1 MSQCYLIEKEMR
13 LINDIQ
19 VSDKHTYSLTYIPW
33 YTLQYSECMA
43 IYRINLQL
51 DRFEH
56 ITVKL
61 WPSYKHVIN
70 TQHQCESTS
79 AIFKIS
85 NFLQVLQDE
94 MQFTHCL
101 ISMVSYREWKVIK
114 VKAKQSHYRPGQAL
128 RVPGGWGSQI
138 SRQLAHEGGKVVS
151 PTNWSPLPPGNIPD
165 THFC

>member
-19 VSDKHTYSLTYIPW
+19 VSDKHNYSLIYMPW

-51 DRFEH
+51 NRFEH

-61 WPSYKHVIN
+61 LPSYKHVIY
-70 TQHQCESTS
+70 TQHQCGSTS

-101 ISMVSYREWKVIK
+101 ISMVSYPELMKGYK
-114 VKAKQSHYRPGQAL
+114 GKGKAIPLQAWTGPQGSRRL
-128 RVPGGWGSQI
+128 RLPDF
-138 SRQLAHEGGKVVS
+138 KTVS
-151 PTNWSPLPPGNIPD
+151 TWRW
-165 THFC
+165 